1 MHRHSISVLALA
13 VASLA
18 AMPAVA
24 ATAPDKAP
32 PTAPVPAP
40 DASADPE
47 PTDVIVT
54 GTRAVGLHAEDSAAP
69 ILVVDADALSHTGQP
84 NLIQSLAQIVPSF
97 TAESFGGDTANLT
110 LSARLRGLSPNQTL
124 MLVNGKRRHGTANLH
139 VLGGPYQGAASPDI
153 DLIPA
158 AAIDHIEVLQDGAA
172 AQYGSDAIAGVI
184 NIILK
189 KDKSGGMAS
198 LTAGQY
204 YVGDGDTLAET
215 ARLALPIGDNGYLDL
230 TAFHRSHGF
239 SQRGDGDR
247 RISSPDG
254 TLLPTNPSYWST
266 IATYP
271 RLNRITGD
279 AHSILTTGF
288 FNAGYDFGGF
298 EVYSFGSY
306 GRRIASAYENYRVPN
321 RVSRT
326 VGGVTTLF
334 APAGFEPREA
344 LVEDDYSLTTGAK
357 ADLSGWTVDLS
368 ETYGQD
374 VNNISTLDSA
384 NASLYADTGF
394 TPTNFY
400 DGQFKSTQFTVNLD
414 VTRPIEVGFAE
425 PLTLA
430 FGGEFK
436 RDTYS
441 IKSGD
446 AGSIYKEGAQSYP
459 GFQPTDAGSHGR
471 NAWSGYID
479 LSAKPVDAWTIDVA
493 GRYEHYSD
501 FGGRVIGKLTTR
513 YDFSS
518 AFAIRGT
525 VSTGI
530 RAPTLAESYY
540 SATNVSP
547 TSAVVQL
554 PPNSAAAAILGFKP
568 LSPEK
573 ATNFSAG
580 LVAHPAPRLS
590 ITLDAYQIKIANRIA
605 ATGTIL
611 DTTDPRVSLAIAA
624 HGNILDPLVTFRG
637 VSLFTNGIDTRT
649 RGVELAISYPTPLS
663 FGRIAWTL
671 TGNYNKTKVTKNI
684 LGTAL
689 FNPIAVSNLETASPR
704 YKVGLGAL
712 FTSGKLTVNLRETL
726 YGETSELTSPSG
738 GPQAAPLPLY
748 NIAKIPTTAITDL
761 EVSYDIGPFNIAVGA
776 NNLFDKSPPVTA
788 YVPGTENALAPTL
801 ITGGN
806 VYNAPYTFSP
816 YGINGGYYYGRLTI
830 KF

>member
-1 MHRHSISVLALA
+1 MKTRTMISVLA
-13 VASLA
+13 
-18 AMPAVA
+18 M
-24 ATAPDKAP
+24 ATATMMASHPAWAAEDP
-32 PTAPVPAP
+32 PVGPATP
-40 DASADPE
+40 APE
-47 PTDVIVT
+47 PTVDQSGGDIVVT
-54 GTRAVGLHAEDSAAP
+54 GTRATGLHAEDSAAP
-69 ILVVDADALSHTGQP
+69 ILVVGADALSHTGQP
-84 NLIQSLAQIVPSF
+84 NLIQSLAQLVPSF
-97 TAESFGGDTANLT
+97 TAEAFGGDTANLT

-124 MLVNGKRRHGTANLH
+124 VLINGKRRHGTANLH

-189 KDKSGGMAS
+189 KDSHGGMAS
-198 LTAGQY
+198 ITGGQY
-204 YVGDGDTLAET
+204 YAGDGETLAET
-215 ARLALPIGDNGYLDL
+215 ARIALPIGDSGYFDL
-230 TAFHRSHGF
+230 TAFHRYHNF

-247 RISSPDG
+247 RVSRPDG
-254 TLLPTNPSYWST
+254 TLLSTVPAYWST
-266 IATYP
+266 IAGYP
-271 RLNRITGD
+271 RLNRIVGD
-279 AHSILTTGF
+279 AHSVLSTAF
-288 FNAGYDFGGF
+288 FNAGYDFGDV

-306 GRRIASAYENYRVPN
+306 GRRVASAYENYRVPS

-334 APAGFEPREA
+334 SPVGFEPREA
-344 LVEDDYSLTTGAK
+344 LVEDDFSLTTGAK

-374 VNNISTLDSA
+374 KNDISTLDSA

-414 VTRPIEVGFAE
+414 VTKPIEVGFSE
-425 PLTLA
+425 PVTFA
-430 FGGEFK
+430 FGGEYR

-459 GFQPTDAGSHGR
+459 GFQPTDSGTHGR
-471 NAWSGYID
+471 NAFSGYVDI
-479 LSAKPVDAWTIDVA
+479 SAKPVEAWTVDVA
-493 GRYEHYSD
+493 GRYENYSG
-501 FGGRVIGKLTTR
+501 FGGRVIGKFTTR

-518 AFAIRGT
+518 AFALRGT

-554 PPNSAAAAILGFKP
+554 PPNSAAAAILGFRP

-580 LVAHPAPRLS
+580 LVAHPAPRLTIS
-590 ITLDAYQIKIANRIA
+590 LDAYQVRITDRIA

-637 VSLFTNGIDTRT
+637 VSLFTNGVDTRT
-649 RGVELAISYPTPLS
+649 RGVELAISYPTPLG
-663 FGRIAWTL
+663 FGKIDWTL
-671 TGNYNKTKVTKNI
+671 TGNYNKTIVTKNK
-684 LGTAL
+684 LGTLL
-689 FNPIAVSNLETASPR
+689 FSPSAVSNLETASPR
-704 YKVGLGAL
+704 YKVALGAL
-712 FTSGKLTVNLRETL
+712 FTSGKLTANLRETV
-726 YGETSELTSPSG
+726 YGETTQLTSPSG
-738 GPQAAPLPLY
+738 AAPY
-748 NIAKIPTTAITDL
+748 YSAKIPTTAITDL
-761 EVSYDIGPFNIAVGA
+761 ELSYEIGPFTLAVGA
-776 NNLFDKSPPVTA
+776 NNLFDKSPPAAT
-788 YVPGTENALAPTL
+788 YVPGTEGNPAPTL

-816 YGINGGYYYGRLTI
+816 YGINGGYYYGRATV

>member
-1 MHRHSISVLALA
+1 MKTRTMISALA
-13 VASLA
+13 
-18 AMPAVA
+18 M
-24 ATAPDKAP
+24 ATASM
-32 PTAPVPAP
+32 TAGHAAWAEEDTPAGPATPAP
-40 DASADPE
+40 G
-47 PTDVIVT
+47 PTVEQSGGDIVVT
-54 GTRAVGLHAEDSAAP
+54 GTRATGLHAEDSPAP
-69 ILVVDADALSHTGQP
+69 ILVVGADALSHTGQP
-84 NLIQSLAQIVPSF
+84 NLIQSLAQLVPSF

-124 MLVNGKRRHGTANLH
+124 VLVNGKRRHGTANLH

-189 KDKSGGMAS
+189 KDSHGGMAS
-198 LTAGQY
+198 ITGGQY
-204 YVGDGDTLAET
+204 YAGDGETLAET
-215 ARLALPIGDNGYLDL
+215 ARIALPIGDNGYFDL
-230 TAFHRSHGF
+230 TAFHRYHNF
-239 SQRGDGDR
+239 SQRGEGDR
-247 RISSPDG
+247 RISRPDG
-254 TLLPTNPSYWST
+254 TLLSTVPAYWST
-266 IATYP
+266 IAGYP
-271 RLNRITGD
+271 RLNRIVGD
-279 AHSILTTGF
+279 AHSVLSTAF
-288 FNAGYDFGGF
+288 FNAGYDFGGV
-298 EVYSFGSY
+298 EIYSFGSY
-306 GRRIASAYENYRVPN
+306 GRRVASAYENYRVPS

-334 APAGFEPREA
+334 STVGFEPREA
-344 LVEDDYSLTTGAK
+344 LVEDDFSITTGIK
-357 ADLSGWTVDLS
+357 ADLSGWTVDLG

-374 VNNISTLDSA
+374 KNDISTLDSA
-384 NASLYADTGF
+384 NASLFADTGF

-414 VTRPIEVGFAE
+414 VTRPIEVGFAQ
-425 PLTLA
+425 PITFA
-430 FGGEFK
+430 FGGEYR
-436 RDTYS
+436 RDTYG

-446 AGSIYKEGAQSYP
+446 AGSIYKEGGQSYP

-471 NAWSGYID
+471 DAFSGYVDI
-479 LSAKPVDAWTIDVA
+479 SAKPVEAWTIDVA
-493 GRYEHYSD
+493 GRYENYSG
-501 FGGRVIGKLTTR
+501 FGGRVIGKLTSR

-518 AFAIRGT
+518 AFALRGT

-573 ATNFSAG
+573 STSFSAG
-580 LVAHPAPRLS
+580 LVAHPAPKLTIS
-590 ITLDAYQIKIANRIA
+590 LDAYQVRITDRIA

-624 HGNILDPLVTFRG
+624 HGNVLDPLVTFRG
-637 VSLFTNGIDTRT
+637 VSLFTNGVDTRT
-649 RGVELAISYPTPLS
+649 RGVELAISYPTPLG
-663 FGRIAWTL
+663 FGKIDWTL
-671 TGNYNKTKVTKNI
+671 TGNYNKTLVTRNK
-684 LGTAL
+684 LGTLL
-689 FNPIAVSNLETASPR
+689 FSPSAVSNLETASPR
-704 YKVGLGAL
+704 YKVALGAL
-712 FTSGKLTVNLRETL
+712 FTSGKLTANLRETL
-726 YGETSELTSPSG
+726 YGKTSQLTSPSG
-738 GPQAAPLPLY
+738 AAPY
-748 NIAKIPTTAITDL
+748 YTAHIPTTAITDL
-761 EVSYDIGPFNIAVGA
+761 ELGYEVGPFTLAVGA

-788 YVPGTENALAPTL
+788 YVPGTEGNPAPTL

-806 VYNAPYTFSP
+806 VYGAPYTFSP
-816 YGINGGYYYGRLTI
+816 YGINGGYYYGRVTV

>member
-1 MHRHSISVLALA
+1 MKTRTMISALA
-13 VASLA
+13 
-18 AMPAVA
+18 M
-24 ATAPDKAP
+24 ATATMMASHPAWAAEDP
-32 PTAPVPAP
+32 PAGPATP
-40 DASADPE
+40 APE
-47 PTDVIVT
+47 PTVEQSGGDIVVT
-54 GTRAVGLHAEDSAAP
+54 GTRATGLHAEDSAAP
-69 ILVVDADALSHTGQP
+69 ILVVGADALSHTGQP
-84 NLIQSLAQIVPSF
+84 NLIQSLAQLVPSF
-97 TAESFGGDTANLT
+97 TAEAFGGDTANLT

-124 MLVNGKRRHGTANLH
+124 VLVNGKRRHGTANLH

-189 KDKSGGMAS
+189 KDSSGGMAS
-198 LTAGQY
+198 ITGGQY
-204 YVGDGDTLAET
+204 YAGDGETLAET
-215 ARLALPIGDNGYLDL
+215 ARIALPIGDSGYFDL
-230 TAFHRSHGF
+230 TAFHRYHNF

-247 RISSPDG
+247 RISRPDG
-254 TLLPTNPSYWST
+254 TLLSTVPAYWST
-266 IATYP
+266 IAGYP
-271 RLNRITGD
+271 RLNRIVGD
-279 AHSILTTGF
+279 AHSVLSTAF
-288 FNAGYDFGGF
+288 FNAGYDFGDV

-306 GRRIASAYENYRVPN
+306 GRRVASAYENYRVPS

-334 APAGFEPREA
+334 SPVGFEPREA
-344 LVEDDYSLTTGAK
+344 LVEDDFSLTTGAK

-374 VNNISTLDSA
+374 KNDISTLDSA

-394 TPTNFY
+394 TPRNFY

-414 VTRPIEVGFAE
+414 VTKPIEVGFSE
-425 PLTLA
+425 PVTFA
-430 FGGEFK
+430 FGGEYR

-446 AGSIYKEGAQSYP
+446 AGSIYKEGGQSYP
-459 GFQPTDAGSHGR
+459 GFQPTDAGTHGR
-471 NAWSGYID
+471 NAFSGYVDI
-479 LSAKPVDAWTIDVA
+479 SAKPVEAWTVDVA
-493 GRYEHYSD
+493 GRYENYTG

-518 AFAIRGT
+518 AFALRGT

-580 LVAHPAPRLS
+580 LVAHPAPRLTIS
-590 ITLDAYQIKIANRIA
+590 LDAYQVRITDRIA

-637 VSLFTNGIDTRT
+637 VSLFTNGVDTRT
-649 RGVELAISYPTPLS
+649 RGVELAISYPTPLG
-663 FGRIAWTL
+663 FGKIDWTL
-671 TGNYNKTKVTKNI
+671 TGNYNKTTVTKNK
-684 LGTAL
+684 LGTLL
-689 FNPIAVSNLETASPR
+689 FSPSAVSNLETASPR
-704 YKVGLGAL
+704 YKVALGAL
-712 FTSGKLTVNLRETL
+712 FTSGKLTANLRETV
-726 YGETSELTSPSG
+726 YGETTQLTSPSG
-738 GPQAAPLPLY
+738 AAPY
-748 NIAKIPTTAITDL
+748 YSAKIPTTAITDL
-761 EVSYDIGPFNIAVGA
+761 ELSYEIGPFTLAAGA
-776 NNLFDKSPPVTA
+776 NNLFDKSPPAAT
-788 YVPGTENALAPTL
+788 YVPGTEGNPAPTL

-816 YGINGGYYYGRLTI
+816 YGINGGYYYGRATV